1 MQELGAFSGPENR
14 TQRGCEEILMT
25 EKQHYTMRSQT
36 NYKIELIRNESG
48 REITIILH
56 IRKVIAAKG

>member
-1 MQELGAFSGPENR
+1 
-14 TQRGCEEILMT
+14 MT

-36 NYKIELIRNESG
+36 NYKIELSRNESG
-48 REITIILH
+48 REITIMLHIH

>member
-1 MQELGAFSGPENR
+1 MMNNNI
-14 TQRGCEEILMT
+14 TVI
-25 EKQHYTMRSQT
+25 MRSQI
-36 NYKIELIRNESG
+36 NYKIELSRNESG